1 MHTRTYSALGVGAC
15 ESELLGLGVNW
26 ILETRDCDKTCAINY
41 ARTHK
46 CSHQH
51 FLFISV
57 SAPHSISNGPI
68 PKELSQTKIFDPG
81 PRIT

>member
-1 MHTRTYSALGVGAC
+1 MHTRELTLLLGLVQC

-26 ILETRDCDKTCAINY
+26 ILETRDCDKTAQLI
-41 ARTHK
+41 THEHTNAANK
-46 CSHQH
+46 
-51 FLFISV
+51 LFIYFSKR
-57 SAPHSISNGPI
+57 SPHQQRSI